1 MDHEKIRELIS
12 SYLDGELDDQTRKT
26 VEEHLASCRECRKE
40 YEEMEKFEEVMGQM
54 TFKNPPKEFWDL
66 YWTSVYNR
74 LERGI
79 GWAFLS
85 LGAIVL
91 LFFGAYKIVEG
102 IIRDSSTPLL
112 LKVGLL
118 LFLAGVVVLLV
129 SIIREQFFLRKRERY
144 KEIEK

>member
-79 GWAFLS
+79 GWVFLS

>member
-12 SYLDGELDDQTRKT
+12 PYLDGELDDQTRKT

-40 YEEMEKFEEVMGQM
+40 CEEMEKFEEVMGQM

-79 GWAFLS
+79 GWVFLS

-91 LFFGAYKIVEG
+91 LFFGAYKIIEG

-118 LFLAGVVVLLV
+118 LFLAGVAVLLV